1 MVRFWN
7 TGKYVFRLIL
17 SFVLLLECGK
27 KEIVFV
33 TVVMLY
39 LIVEPSHTYDVRTR
53 PHHVCDTFL
62 SCTCTLSKN
71 LFYGSIINDSS
82 SALACGVTCYTHTY
96 APCIYRG
103 CSQIP
108 LSFVNHSITFLTFS
122 CCSMTY
128 CRVFVIP
135 SLLFYRGKQSWIQY
149 GKPRLLSPRKPLT
162 PKRRTERYS

>member
-1 MVRFWN
+1 
-7 TGKYVFRLIL
+7 
-17 SFVLLLECGK
+17 
-27 KEIVFV
+27 
-33 TVVMLY
+33 MLC

-71 LFYGSIINDSS
+71 LFDGSIINDSS
-82 SALACGVTCYTHTY
+82 SALACGVTCYTRTY
-96 APCIYRG
+96 APYIYRG
-103 CSQIP
+103 CPQIS

-122 CCSMTY
+122 SCYMNY

-149 GKPRLLSPRKPLT
+149 GKPRVLSPRKPLT
-162 PKRRTERYS
+162 PMRRTERYS